1 VNQLSE
7 IHFKEAAKLAERQS
21 YRVAM
26 NYLFVSAGFGHL
38 APSST
43 LVLAPPEAEPLPE
56 TYLMSVYGKAT
67 TVVIEG
73 VTLKAFETE
82 EYGTWVSRADIGV
95 TMGRNASTLT
105 KLNPRGKLLPRLH
118 VGGYSNKIRHI
129 PSEGVAGKGTKCIS
143 MADAR
148 IAVLAL
154 QNKLGNL
161 AA

>member
-1 VNQLSE
+1 
-7 IHFKEAAKLAERQS
+7 
-21 YRVAM
+21 
-26 NYLFVSAGFGHL
+26 
-38 APSST
+38 
-43 LVLAPPEAEPLPE
+43 
-56 TYLMSVYGKAT
+56 
-67 TVVIEG
+67 
-73 VTLKAFETE
+73 
-82 EYGTWVSRADIGV
+82 
-95 TMGRNASTLT
+95 MGRNASTLT

-143 MADAR
+143 MDDAR